1 MSRLGHTA
9 ANFLDYWKNKG
20 GLSLILGA
28 VLLTSKRP
36 TYQFKTPK
44 RAPIT
49 GTELQFKRMK
59 ERTNMKNRTIVND
72 ANGLYYLLRRE
83 GIRTSEVAKANG
95 VSRQTIHDSLK
106 RDLRNVPLAT
116 FQRFANA
123 MELTPGQ
130 VVDIALG
137 IERVRK
143 ENLGE

>member
-1 MSRLGHTA
+1 
-9 ANFLDYWKNKG
+9 
-20 GLSLILGA
+20 
-28 VLLTSKRP
+28 
-36 TYQFKTPK
+36 
-44 RAPIT
+44 
-49 GTELQFKRMK
+49 
-59 ERTNMKNRTIVND
+59 MKNRTIVND

-130 VVDIALG
+130 VVDSALG

>member
-1 MSRLGHTA
+1 MSRLFHTP

-20 GLSLILGA
+20 GLSLILSA

-49 GTELQFKRMK
+49 GTVLQLKRMK

-83 GIRTSEVAKANG
+83 GMRTSEVAKANG

-123 MELTPGQ
+123 LELTPGQ